1 MSNVKQGPER
11 LIDPAT
17 LARMKGLRLR
27 AERIVEGFVSGLH
40 RSPYHGFSNEFAEHR
55 EYVPGDDLRFVDW
68 RAFAK
73 TDKFYLKQY
82 EEETNLISYLVLD
95 ISESMLY
102 RHEQPSSNSKSTSS
116 MSKLEYAQTA
126 AAALSYLI
134 LHQQDAVGL
143 ATFDDQVRTY
153 LKPSGSPSHLTP
165 MLESIGQKSE
175 HSKTSAGPIFH
186 ELAERLTRRG
196 VVIILSDLFDDPQKL
211 LTGLKHFRHRRH
223 DVIVMH
229 ILDPAEL
236 EFPFEQPTLFK
247 GLEELGELLVDPA
260 RLRHAY
266 QQEFHRYQKA
276 IASGCQSVGADYIL
290 MQTDRPIDIALTA
303 YLHQRQQ
310 RLR

>member
-1 MSNVKQGPER
+1 MADTTNVPDR

-73 TDKFYLKQY
+73 TDKIYLKQY

-102 RHEQPSSNSKSTSS
+102 QHKGSDKVSSP

-126 AAALSYLI
+126 AAALTYLI

-143 ATFDDQVRTY
+143 ATFDNQVQTL

-165 MLESIGQKSE
+165 MLENIGSGGNQE
-175 HSKTSAGPIFH
+175 KTSAGPIFH

-196 VVIILSDLFDDPQKL
+196 VVIVLSDLFDDPKSL
-211 LTGLKHFRHRRH
+211 LTGLQHFRHRRH

-229 ILDPAEL
+229 VLDPAEL
-236 EFPFEQPTLFK
+236 NFPFQQPTLFK
-247 GLEELGELLVDPA
+247 GLEALGELLVDPA
-260 RLRHAY
+260 RLRKAY
-266 QQEFHRYQKA
+266 RQEFEQYQKA
-276 IASGCQSVGADYIL
+276 IAGGCQSLGADYVL
-290 MQTDRPIDIALTA
+290 MRTDKPIDVALTA